1 MAKMKVHELA
11 KELEIQSKEIITY
24 LKEKGMEVKA
34 AQSSIEDEAIAL
46 VEGTSKQEEKSP
58 ERRQRKLPPQRRCRW
73 KGKQYRIHL
82 LRKKQRWKKKTRRKK
97 QVRGRVRLKRG
108 PHRKMQSR
116 RRCPERR
123 RRSSSSIIPA
133 TAKCRETETATEMR
147 TEAAE
152 TEGPRGSRD
161 ALRDRTVLRGTA
173 QGRYPRRIPTGL

>member
-46 VEGTSKQEEKSP
+46 VRGHFKTGGKEPGKAAKETAAATEVPVERKAVQNTSAAEKTKMEKEDKAEKAGAGKGAP
-58 ERRQRKLPPQRRCRW
+58 E
-73 KGKQYRIHL
+73 
-82 LRKKQRWKKKTRRKK
+82 
-97 QVRGRVRLKRG
+97 KR
-108 PHRKMQSR
+108 PASENAK
-116 RRCPERR
+116 PERR